1 MDVLPIRKW
10 LKGGLHGWFLALD
23 LGYAAG
29 DGFGARPEKLGV
41 KGFGGVG
48 EHDLIV
54 KIMDDGLPLLLFSVL
69 GTSRSI
75 VDSRPTPTV
84 SAATARDTAVDVG
97 IRIGGFV
104 NGWIEFDHV
113 HQDQGLLGRIPP
125 DNSNAGLK
133 LPPPLFRHLKRGCC
147 EFSHGLGETGVEL
160 EDDLSD
166 SLAEVFVVGPA
177 DVEGP
182 FVGVVLVGFG
192 EGEGDAAVHDGEADG
207 RV

>member
-1 MDVLPIRKW
+1 MHILPIREW
-10 LKGGLHGWFLALD
+10 LEGRLHGWFLAFD

-29 DGFGARPEKLGV
+29 DGFGAGSEELGV
-41 KGFGGVG
+41 EGFGGVG

-54 KIMDDGLPLLLFSVL
+54 KIVDDGLSLLLFSVF
-69 GTSRSI
+69 GISRS
-75 VDSRPTPTV
+75 VDARPTPTV
-84 SAATARDTAVDVG
+84 SAATSRNTAVDVG

-125 DNSNAGLK
+125 DNPNARLK
-133 LPPPLFRHLKRGCC
+133 LPPPLFGDFKRGCC
-147 EFSHGLGETGVEL
+147 EFSYGLSETGVEL
-160 EDDLSD
+160 EDDLGD
-166 SLAEVFVVGPA
+166 ALAEVFVVGSA

-182 FVGVVLVGFG
+182 LVGVVLVGFG
-192 EGEGDAAVHDGEADG
+192 EGESDAAVHDGEADG